1 MKKKK
6 LEKWV
11 ASVMAGRL
19 RQKEQSNLNIPEDME
34 NYFDATVMAFVM
46 VHTAPNKKAK
56 EAAQT
61 IANTSG
67 VNLSVQLLKQAGEE
81 ADRQLGAM
89 NC

>member
-11 ASVMAGRL
+11 ESVMAGRL

-89 NC
+89 N

>member
-46 VHTAPNKKAK
+46 VQTAPNKKAK

-89 NC
+89 N

>member
-89 NC
+89 N

>member
-46 VHTAPNKKAK
+46 VPTAPNKKAK
-56 EAAQT
+56 ERKYERKKRREAIKVWKREQKK
-61 IANTSG
+61 
-67 VNLSVQLLKQAGEE
+67 LKKMKRKK
-81 ADRQLGAM
+81 DDKK
-89 NC
+89 

>member
-46 VHTAPNKKAK
+46 GHTAPNKKAK

-89 NC
+89 N

>member
-61 IANTSG
+61 MANKSG
-67 VNLSVQLLKQAGEE
+67 VLLTVQLLKQAAEE

-89 NC
+89 N

>member
-19 RQKEQSNLNIPEDME
+19 RQKEQSNLKIPKDME

-56 EAAQT
+56 EAAQSM
-61 IANTSG
+61 ANKSG
-67 VNLSVQLLKQAGEE
+67 VLLSVQLLKQAGEE

-89 NC
+89 N